1 MLQRMRDG
9 AQSMGAKIMVG
20 IIAFVLTV
28 FGFGAFNLFAV
39 GEPVAITVNGEDITE
54 ALLGVEMERR
64 RRDILR
70 QMGEGADPSLIDES
84 LLRQSTLGLLVDQT
98 LLRQT
103 AEDLGLAASANRLNR
118 DILRN
123 PEFQVEGSFDED
135 RFRAVLASSGFS
147 PSSYQDEL
155 ANNTLIVQ
163 LAGSVGDTG
172 APTDREVREAASL
185 LTQRRDVAWLA
196 FRTEDFAADIE
207 VSEEDIAAY
216 HDYHVD
222 RFMTPERLDVE
233 YVSLSLA
240 DIADG
245 IELTEADVR
254 EAFAAEERD
263 RNAAGDVR
271 RRRGAHILLEVG
283 DDRSEADAIA
293 QLAELR
299 RELQGG
305 DSREDAFEEK
315 ARELSEDPGSAANGG
330 DLGLVG
336 RDVFDAAFESALWDL
351 EVGELSEPVVT
362 AFGVHLIRLLEIE
375 ETEAPTFEEAR
386 ERLSAELQRNRAQD
400 AFDERLRQMD
410 EIAFEEPDTLEGVG
424 AALDLPVERVDGVTR
439 DTATGPFADATLRDA
454 VFEADVLHEG
464 YNSPAIRTG
473 DTAVVARVAT
483 RHAPAEIPLEE
494 ARDDIRSQLLAERGD
509 DAARSAATA
518 ALDRTA
524 SGEAVADIAADY
536 GLEWNVRESVTAAA
550 PDLPPAVGRAA
561 FELSLASAGERAATN
576 VEVPGDGHAV
586 VTVTRIEPGDFGAMT
601 ESERAAMR
609 TQLGAW
615 ARERDMSALLGS
627 LRVDAGLD
635 LGTVSP

>member
-1 MLQRMRDG
+1 
-9 AQSMGAKIMVG
+9 
-20 IIAFVLTV
+20 LTV

-54 ALLGVEMERR
+54 ALLGVEIERR

-70 QMGEGADPSLIDES
+70 QMGEAADPSLIDEA

-118 DILRN
+118 DILGN
-123 PEFQVEGSFDED
+123 PEFQVEGTFDED

-147 PSSYQDEL
+147 PSSYQDEV

-163 LAGSVGDTG
+163 LAGSIGDTG

-196 FRTEDFAADIE
+196 FRTEDFATDVE

-216 HDYHVD
+216 HDYHLD
-222 RFMTPERLDVE
+222 RFMTPERLEVE
-233 YVSLSLA
+233 YVGLSLA

-245 IELTEADVR
+245 IEVSEADVR
-254 EAFAAEERD
+254 DAFAAEERD
-263 RNAAGDVR
+263 RAAEGDAR

-283 DDRSEADAIA
+283 DDRSEADAIT
-293 QLAELR
+293 QLAEIR
-299 RELQGG
+299 RELEAGA
-305 DSREDAFEEK
+305 SFEDK

-336 RDVFDAAFESALWDL
+336 RDVFDPDFESALWDL

-362 AFGVHLIRLLEIE
+362 AFGVHLIRLTEIE
-375 ETEAPTFEEAR
+375 ETEPPTFEEAR
-386 ERLSAELQRNRAQD
+386 ERLSAQLRRNRAQT

-410 EIAFEEPDTLEGVG
+410 EIAFEEPDTLQGVSE
-424 AALDLPVERVDGVTR
+424 ALGLPIERVEEVTR
-439 DTATGPFADATLRDA
+439 DAATGPFADATLRDA
-454 VFEADVLHEG
+454 VFEADVLLEG

-483 RHAPAEIPLEE
+483 RHAPAEIPLDE
-494 ARDDIRSQLLAERGD
+494 ARDGIRAQLLAERGG
-509 DAARSAATA
+509 DAARSAAMA
-518 ALDRTA
+518 ALERTA
-524 SGEAVADIAADY
+524 SGEAVADIASDY
-536 GLEWNVRESVTAAA
+536 GLDWNVRESVTAAD
-550 PDLPPAVGRAA
+550 PELPPAVGRAA

-576 VEVPGDGHAV
+576 VELPGDGHAV
-586 VTVTRIEPGDFGAMT
+586 VTVTRVETGDFGAMT

-615 ARERDMSALLGS
+615 ARERDVSAVLAS
-627 LRVDAGLD
+627 LRVDAGVEV
-635 LGTVSP
+635 GSVSP

>member
-9 AQSMGAKIMVG
+9 AQTMGAKILVG

-39 GEPVAITVNGEDITE
+39 GEPVAVTVNGEDITE

-70 QMGEGADPSLIDES
+70 QMGEAADPSLIDES

-98 LLRQT
+98 LLRQM
-103 AEDLGLAASANRLNR
+103 AGDLGLAASANRLSR

-123 PEFQVEGSFDED
+123 PEFQVEGAFDED

-147 PSSYQDEL
+147 PSSYQDEV

-163 LAGSVGDTG
+163 LAGSIGDTG

-185 LTQRRDVAWLA
+185 LTQRRDVAWLE
-196 FRTEDFAADIE
+196 FRTEDFATDVD
-207 VSEEDIAAY
+207 VSEDDIAAY
-216 HDYHVD
+216 HDYHID
-222 RFMTPERLDVE
+222 RFMTPERLTVE
-233 YVSLSLA
+233 YVTLSLA

-245 IELTEADVR
+245 IEVTEADLR
-254 EAFAAEERD
+254 DAFEAGERD
-263 RNAAGDVR
+263 RTAEGDVR

-283 DDRSEADAIA
+283 DARSEAEAVA
-293 QLAELR
+293 QLGEVR
-299 RELQGG
+299 RELEAGA
-305 DSREDAFEEK
+305 SFEDK

-336 RDVFDAAFESALWDL
+336 RDVFDPAFESALWDL

-362 AFGVHLIRLLEIE
+362 AFGVHLIRLTEIE
-375 ETEAPTFEEAR
+375 ETQPPTFEEAR
-386 ERLSAELQRNRAQD
+386 ERLSKQLRRNRAQT

-424 AALDLPVERVDGVTR
+424 AALGMPVERVEEVTR
-439 DTATGPFADATLRDA
+439 DAATGPFADATLRDA
-454 VFEADVLHEG
+454 LFEPDVLLEG

-473 DTAVVARVAT
+473 DTAVVARVET
-483 RHAPAEIPLEE
+483 RHAPAEIPLDE
-494 ARDDIRSQLLAERGD
+494 ARDDIRAQLVSERAD
-509 DAARSAATA
+509 DAARSAAMA

-524 SGEAVADIAADY
+524 SGEAVADIAGDY
-536 GLEWNVRESVTAAA
+536 GLAWNVRESVTASD
-550 PDLPPAVGRAA
+550 PELPPAVGRAA
-561 FELSLASAGERAATN
+561 FELSLASAGERAARN
-576 VEVPGDGHAV
+576 VELPGEGHAV
-586 VTVTRIEPGDFGAMT
+586 VTVTRVEPGDFGAMT
-601 ESERAAMR
+601 EGERAAMR

-615 ARERDMSALLGS
+615 ARERDVSALLAS
-627 LRVDAGLD
+627 LRVDAGVE
-635 LGTVSP
+635 LGNVSP

>member
-9 AQSMGAKIMVG
+9 AQTMGAKILVG

-39 GEPVAITVNGEDITE
+39 GEPVAVTVNGEDITE
-54 ALLGVEMERR
+54 ALLGAEMERR

-98 LLRQT
+98 LLRQA

-123 PEFQVEGSFDED
+123 PEFQVEGTFDED
-135 RFRAVLASSGFS
+135 RFRAVLAGSGFS

-163 LAGSVGDTG
+163 LAGSIGDTG

-196 FRTEDFAADIE
+196 FRTEDFATDIE
-207 VSEEDIAAY
+207 VAEEDIAAY
-216 HDYHVD
+216 HDYHLD

-245 IELTEADVR
+245 IEVTEADVR

-263 RNAAGDVR
+263 RAAAGDAR

-283 DDRSEADAIA
+283 DERSEADAIA
-293 QLAELR
+293 ELGEVR
-299 RELQGG
+299 RELEAGA
-305 DSREDAFEEK
+305 SFEDK
-315 ARELSEDPGSAANGG
+315 ARALSEDPGSAANGG

-336 RDVFDAAFESALWDL
+336 RDVFDPAFESALWAL

-375 ETEAPTFEEAR
+375 ETQPPTFEEVR
-386 ERLSAELQRNRAQD
+386 ERLSAELRRSRAQTV
-400 AFDERLRQMD
+400 FDERLRQMD
-410 EIAFEEPDTLEGVG
+410 EIAFEEPDTLLGVG
-424 AALDLPVERVDGVTR
+424 EALELPVERVEEVTR
-439 DTATGPFADATLRDA
+439 DAATGPFADATLRDA
-454 VFEADVLHEG
+454 VFEADVLLEG

-473 DTAVVARVAT
+473 DVAVVARVAT

-494 ARDDIRSQLLAERGD
+494 ARDGIRAQLLSERGG
-509 DAARSAATA
+509 DAARAAATE
-518 ALDRTA
+518 ALERTA
-524 SGEAVADIAADY
+524 AGEAVADVAGDY
-536 GLEWNVRESVTAAA
+536 GLDWNVRESVTAAN
-550 PDLPPAVGRAA
+550 PDLPPAIGRAA
-561 FELSLASAGERAATN
+561 FELSLASAGERAATT
-576 VEVPGDGHAV
+576 VELPGDGHAV
-586 VTVTRIEPGDFGAMT
+586 VTVTRVEPGDFGAMT

-615 ARERDMSALLGS
+615 ARERDMAALLAS
-627 LRVDAGLD
+627 LRTDAGLD
-635 LGTVSP
+635 AGNASP

>member
-39 GEPVAITVNGEDITE
+39 GEPVAATVNGEEITE

-70 QMGEGADPSLIDES
+70 QMGESADPSLIDES
-84 LLRQSTLGLLVDQT
+84 LLRQSTLGLLVDQA

-103 AEDLGLAASANRLNR
+103 AEDLGLAASANRLSR

-123 PEFQVEGSFDED
+123 PEFQVEGTFDED

-196 FRTEDFAADIE
+196 FGTEDFATDIE

-216 HDYHVD
+216 HDYHLD

-233 YVSLSLA
+233 YVRLSLA
-240 DIADG
+240 DLADD
-245 IELTEADVR
+245 IELTEADLR

-263 RNAAGDVR
+263 RVAEGDIR

-293 QLAELR
+293 QLAEVRADL
-299 RELQGG
+299 EGG
-305 DSREDAFEEK
+305 GSFEDT

-336 RDVFDAAFESALWDL
+336 RDVFDPVFESALWGL

-375 ETEAPTFEEAR
+375 ETEPPTFEEAR
-386 ERLSAELQRNRAQD
+386 ERLSEEVRRSRAQT

-424 AALDLPVERVDGVTR
+424 DALDMPVERVEGVTR
-439 DTATGPFADATLRDA
+439 DAATGPFADMTLREA

-494 ARDDIRSQLLAERGD
+494 ARDDILAQLLSERGD
-509 DAARSAATA
+509 DAARSAAMAALERTA
-518 ALDRTA
+518 A
-524 SGEAVADIAADY
+524 GEAVADIAADY
-536 GLEWNVRESVTAAA
+536 GLDWNVRESVTASD
-550 PDLPPAVGRAA
+550 PELPVAVGRAA
-561 FELSLASAGERAATN
+561 FELSLASDGRRAATH
-576 VEVPGDGHAV
+576 VEIAGDGHAV
-586 VTVTRIEPGDFGAMT
+586 VTVTRVEPGDFGAMT

-615 ARERDMSALLGS
+615 ARERDMSALLAS

>member
-70 QMGEGADPSLIDES
+70 QMGESADPSLIDES

-103 AEDLGLAASANRLNR
+103 AEDMGLAASANRLNR

-123 PEFQVEGSFDED
+123 PEFQVEGTFDED

-172 APTDREVREAASL
+172 TPTDREVREAAGL

-233 YVSLSLA
+233 YVRLSLA
-240 DIADG
+240 DLADG

-263 RNAAGDVR
+263 RMAAGDAR

-293 QLAELR
+293 QLAEVR

-305 DSREDAFEEK
+305 DSFEDAFEEK
-315 ARELSEDPGSAANGG
+315 ARELSEDPGSAGNGG

-375 ETEAPTFEEAR
+375 ETEPPTFEEAR
-386 ERLSAELQRNRAQD
+386 ERLSAELRRTRAQD

-424 AALDLPVERVDGVTR
+424 AALELPVERVDGVTR
-439 DTATGPFADATLRDA
+439 DAATGPFADATLRDA

-483 RHAPAEIPLEE
+483 RHPPAEIPLEE
-494 ARDDIRSQLLAERGD
+494 ARDDIRAQLLAERGD

-550 PDLPPAVGRAA
+550 PDLPPAVGQAA
-561 FELSLASAGERAATN
+561 FELPLASAGERAATN
-576 VEVPGDGHAV
+576 VELPGDGHAV

-615 ARERDMSALLGS
+615 ARERDMSALLAS

>member
-9 AQSMGAKIMVG
+9 AQTMGAKIMVG

-39 GEPVAITVNGEDITE
+39 GEPVAVTVNGEDITE
-54 ALLGVEMERR
+54 AVLGVEMERR

-84 LLRQSTLGLLVDQT
+84 LLRQSTLGLLVDQA

-103 AEDLGLAASANRLNR
+103 AQDLGLAASANRLNR
-118 DILRN
+118 DILGN
-123 PEFQVEGSFDED
+123 PEFQVEGNFDED
-135 RFRAVLASSGFS
+135 RFRAVLASAGFS

-163 LAGSVGDTG
+163 LAGSIGDTG

-196 FRTEDFAADIE
+196 FRTEDFAAEID
-207 VSEEDIAAY
+207 VSEDDIAAY
-216 HDYHVD
+216 HDYHID
-222 RFMTPERLDVE
+222 RFMTPERLTVE
-233 YVSLSLA
+233 YVRLSLA

-245 IELTEADVR
+245 IEVTEAEVR
-254 EAFAAEERD
+254 DAFAAEERD
-263 RNAAGDVR
+263 REAAGDAR

-283 DDRSEADAIA
+283 DERSEADAIA
-293 QLAELR
+293 QLGEVR
-299 RELQGG
+299 RELEAGA
-305 DSREDAFEEK
+305 SFEDK
-315 ARELSEDPGSAANGG
+315 ARELSEDPGSASNGG

-336 RDVFDAAFESALWDL
+336 RDVFDPAFESALWNL
-351 EVGELSEPVVT
+351 EVDELSEPVVT
-362 AFGVHLIRLLEIE
+362 AFGVHLIQLLEIE
-375 ETEAPTFEEAR
+375 ETQPPTFEETQ
-386 ERLSAELQRNRAQD
+386 ERLSEQLRRSRAQT

-424 AALDLPVERVDGVTR
+424 VALGLPVERVEEVTR
-439 DTATGPFADATLRDA
+439 DAATGPFADATLRDA
-454 VFEADVLHEG
+454 VFEADVLLEG

-483 RHAPAEIPLEE
+483 RHVPAEIPLDE
-494 ARDDIRSQLLAERGD
+494 ARDDIRAQLVSERGD

-518 ALDRTA
+518 ALERTA
-524 SGEAVADIAADY
+524 SGEAVADIAGDF
-536 GLEWNVRESVTAAA
+536 GLDWNVRESVTAAD

-576 VEVPGDGHAV
+576 VEIPGDGHAV
-586 VTVTRIEPGDFGAMT
+586 VTVTRVEPGDFGAMT

-615 ARERDMSALLGS
+615 ARERDVSALLAS

-635 LGTVSP
+635 AGNVSP

>member
-9 AQSMGAKIMVG
+9 AQTMGAKIMVG

-39 GEPVAITVNGEDITE
+39 GEPVAVSVNGEEITE

-84 LLRQSTLGLLVDQT
+84 LLRQSTIGLLVDQT

-103 AEDLGLAASANRLNR
+103 AEDLGLAASAQRLSR
-118 DILRN
+118 DILGN
-123 PEFQVEGSFDED
+123 PEFQVEGTFDED

-147 PSSYQDEL
+147 PSSYQDEV

-196 FRTEDFAADIE
+196 FRTEDFATDVE

-216 HDYHVD
+216 HDYHLD
-222 RFMTPERLDVE
+222 RFMTPERLDAE

-240 DIADG
+240 AIADG
-245 IELTEADVR
+245 IDVTEADLR
-254 EAFAAEERD
+254 DAFEAEERD
-263 RNAAGDVR
+263 RAAEGDTR

-283 DDRSEADAIA
+283 DSRSEAEAIA
-293 QLAELR
+293 QLGEVR
-299 RELQGG
+299 RELDAGA
-305 DSREDAFEEK
+305 SFEDK

-330 DLGLVG
+330 DLGMVG
-336 RDVFDAAFESALWDL
+336 RDVFDPAFESALWDL
-351 EVGELSEPVVT
+351 GVGELSEPVVT
-362 AFGVHLIRLLEIE
+362 AFGVHLIRLTEIE
-375 ETEAPTFEEAR
+375 ETEPRTFEEAR
-386 ERLSAELQRNRAQD
+386 ERLSAQLRRNRAQTT
-400 AFDERLRQMD
+400 FDERLRQMD

-424 AALDLPVERVDGVTR
+424 AALGLPVERVEGVTR
-439 DTATGPFADATLRDA
+439 DAATGPFADVTLRDA
-454 VFEADVLHEG
+454 VFEADVLLEG

-473 DTAVVARVAT
+473 DIAVVARVAT
-483 RHAPAEIPLEE
+483 RHAPAEIPLDE
-494 ARDDIRSQLLAERGD
+494 AREDIRAQLVSERGD
-509 DAARSAATA
+509 DAARSAAMAALERTA
-518 ALDRTA
+518 A
-524 SGEAVADIAADY
+524 GEAVADIAADY
-536 GLEWNVRESVTAAA
+536 GLDWNVRESITAAD

-576 VEVPGDGHAV
+576 VEIPGDGHAV
-586 VTVTRIEPGDFGAMT
+586 VTVTRVEPGDFGAMT

-615 ARERDMSALLGS
+615 ARERDVSAVLAS
-627 LRVDAGLD
+627 LRVDAGLE
-635 LGTVSP
+635 LGNVSP

>member
-39 GEPVAITVNGEDITE
+39 GEPVAATVNGEDITE

-147 PSSYQDEL
+147 PLSYQDEL

-185 LTQRRDVAWLA
+185 LTQRRDIAWLA
-196 FRTEDFAADIE
+196 FRTEDFAADVE

-233 YVSLSLA
+233 YVRLSLA
-240 DIADG
+240 DMAEG

-263 RNAAGDVR
+263 RMAEGDVR

-283 DDRSEADAIA
+283 DDRSEADAVA
-293 QLAELR
+293 QLAEIR
-299 RELQGG
+299 QELQAGG
-305 DSREDAFEEK
+305 SVEGSFEEK
-315 ARELSEDPGSAANGG
+315 ARELSEDPGSAPNGG

-336 RDVFDAAFESALWDL
+336 RDVFDPAFESALWDL

-375 ETEAPTFEEAR
+375 ETEPPTFEEAR
-386 ERLSAELQRNRAQD
+386 ERLSAELRRSRAQD

-424 AALDLPVERVDGVTR
+424 AALDLPVERVEGVTR
-439 DTATGPFADATLRDA
+439 DAATGPFADATLRDA

-464 YNSPAIRTG
+464 YNSPAVRTG
-473 DTAVVARVAT
+473 DTAVVARVVT
-483 RHAPAEIPLEE
+483 RHAAAEIPLEE

-509 DAARSAATA
+509 DAARSAAMA

-536 GLEWNVRESVTAAA
+536 GLEWNVRESVTASA

-561 FELSLASAGERAATN
+561 FELALAPAGERAATN
-576 VEVPGDGHAV
+576 VEIPGDGHAV
-586 VTVTRIEPGDFGAMT
+586 VTVTRIEAGDFGAMT

-609 TQLGAW
+609 TQLGAL
-615 ARERDMSALLGS
+615 ARERDMGALVAS
-627 LRVDAGLD
+627 LRVEAGLD
-635 LGTVSP
+635 LGTASP

>member
-9 AQSMGAKIMVG
+9 AQSMGAKILVG

-39 GEPVAITVNGEDITE
+39 GEPVAATVNGEDITE

-84 LLRQSTLGLLVDQT
+84 LLRQSTLGLLVDQA

-123 PEFQVEGSFDED
+123 PEFQVEGAFDED

-147 PSSYQDEL
+147 PSSYQDEV

-172 APTDREVREAASL
+172 APTDLEVRETASL

-196 FRTEDFAADIE
+196 FRTDDFATDIE
-207 VSEEDIAAY
+207 ISEEDIAAY
-216 HDYHVD
+216 HDYNID

-233 YVSLSLA
+233 YVRLSLA
-240 DIADG
+240 DMADG
-245 IELTEADVR
+245 IELTEEDVR

-263 RNAAGDVR
+263 RTAAGDVR

-283 DDRSEADAIA
+283 DDRSEADARA
-293 QLAELR
+293 ELAEVR
-299 RELQGG
+299 RELQAGG
-305 DSREDAFEEK
+305 SFEER

-336 RDVFDAAFESALWDL
+336 RDVFDPAFESALWDL

-375 ETEAPTFEEAR
+375 ETEPPTFEEAR
-386 ERLSAELQRNRAQD
+386 ERLSEELRRSRAQT

-424 AALDLPVERVDGVTR
+424 DALDLPVERVEGVTR
-439 DTATGPFADATLRDA
+439 DAAAGPFADATLRDA
-454 VFEADVLHEG
+454 LFEADVLHEG

-494 ARDDIRSQLLAERGD
+494 ATDGIRAQLLSERGD
-509 DAARSAATA
+509 DAARAAASAA
-518 ALDRTA
+518 LERTA

-536 GLEWNVRESVTAAA
+536 GLDWNVRESVTASD
-550 PDLPPAVGRAA
+550 PGLPPAVGRAA
-561 FELSLASAGERAATN
+561 FELPLASAGERAATD
-576 VEVPGDGHAV
+576 VEIPGDGHAV

-615 ARERDMSALLGS
+615 ARERDMSALLAS

-635 LGTVSP
+635 LGTDSP

>member
-9 AQSMGAKIMVG
+9 AQTMGAKIMVG

-39 GEPVAITVNGEDITE
+39 GEPVAITVDGEDITE
-54 ALLGVEMERR
+54 ALLGVEIERR

-70 QMGEGADPSLIDES
+70 QMGEAADPSLIDEA

-103 AEDLGLAASANRLNR
+103 AEDLGLAASANRLSR

-123 PEFQVEGSFDED
+123 PEFQVEGTFNED

-163 LAGSVGDTG
+163 LAGSIGDTG

-216 HDYHVD
+216 HDYHLD

-233 YVSLSLA
+233 YVRLSLA

-245 IELTEADVR
+245 IDVTEADER
-254 EAFAAEERD
+254 DAFAAEERD
-263 RNAAGDVR
+263 RATAGDVR
-271 RRRGAHILLEVG
+271 RRRGAHILLQVG
-283 DDRSEADAIA
+283 DERSEAEAIA
-293 QLAELR
+293 QLGEIR
-299 RELQGG
+299 RELEAGA
-305 DSREDAFEEK
+305 AFEDK

-336 RDVFDAAFESALWDL
+336 RDVFDPDFESALWDL
-351 EVGELSEPVVT
+351 DVGELSEPVVT
-362 AFGVHLIRLLEIE
+362 AFGVHLIRLTEIE
-375 ETEAPTFEEAR
+375 ETEPPTFEEAR
-386 ERLSAELQRNRAQD
+386 ERLSAQLRRDRAQT

-410 EIAFEEPDTLEGVG
+410 EIAFEEPDTLQGVSE
-424 AALDLPVERVDGVTR
+424 ALGLPIERAEDVTR
-439 DTATGPFADATLRDA
+439 DTANGPFADATLRDA
-454 VFEADVLHEG
+454 VFEADVLLEG
-464 YNSPAIRTG
+464 YNSPALRTG
-473 DTAVVARVAT
+473 DAAVVARVAT
-483 RHAPAEIPLEE
+483 RHVPAEIPLDE
-494 ARDDIRSQLLAERGD
+494 ARDEIRAQLLAERGG

-518 ALDRTA
+518 ALERTA
-524 SGEAVADIAADY
+524 SGEAVADIAGDY
-536 GLEWNVRESVTAAA
+536 GLDWNVRESVTAAD

-561 FELSLASAGERAATN
+561 FELSVAPAGERAATN

-586 VTVTRIEPGDFGAMT
+586 VTVTRVEAGDFGAMT

-615 ARERDMSALLGS
+615 ARERDVSAVLAS

-635 LGTVSP
+635 VGNDVQP

>member
-9 AQSMGAKIMVG
+9 AQTMGAKIMVG

-39 GEPVAITVNGEDITE
+39 GEPVAVTVNGEDVTE

-70 QMGEGADPSLIDES
+70 QMGESADPSLIDES

-103 AEDLGLAASANRLNR
+103 AEDLGLAASAERLNR

-123 PEFQVEGSFDED
+123 PEFQVEGTFDED

-185 LTQRRDVAWLA
+185 LTQRRDVAWLE
-196 FRTEDFAADIE
+196 FRTEDFATDIE

-216 HDYHVD
+216 HDYHLD

-233 YVSLSLA
+233 YVRLSLT
-240 DIADG
+240 DLADG
-245 IELTEADVR
+245 IELTEEDVR

-263 RNAAGDVR
+263 RVVAGDVR

-283 DDRSEADAIA
+283 EDRSEADAITE
-293 QLAELR
+293 LAALR
-299 RELQGG
+299 QELQTGA
-305 DSREDAFEEK
+305 SFEDK

-336 RDVFDAAFESALWDL
+336 RDVFDRAFESALWEL

-375 ETEAPTFEEAR
+375 ETAPPTFEEAR
-386 ERLSAELQRNRAQD
+386 ERLAGEVRRSRAQA

-424 AALDLPVERVDGVTR
+424 DALDLPVERVEGVTR
-439 DTATGPFADATLRDA
+439 GRGDGA
-454 VFEADVLHEG
+454 VRG
-464 YNSPAIRTG
+464 
-473 DTAVVARVAT
+473 
-483 RHAPAEIPLEE
+483 RHAPRCGL
-494 ARDDIRSQLLAERGD
+494 RG
-509 DAARSAATA
+509 
-518 ALDRTA
+518 
-524 SGEAVADIAADY
+524 
-536 GLEWNVRESVTAAA
+536 
-550 PDLPPAVGRAA
+550 GRAA
-561 FELSLASAGERAATN
+561 RRLQQ
-576 VEVPGDGHAV
+576 PGDPDGRHGRGRPRRHA
-586 VTVTRIEPGDFGAMT
+586 
-601 ESERAAMR
+601 
-609 TQLGAW
+609 
-615 ARERDMSALLGS
+615 ARPSRDPARGS
-627 LRVDAGLD
+627 Q
-635 LGTVSP
+635 